1 MRFVCAALLMGAFS
15 GTFSAAAANV
25 SVEVLQDQLDHP
37 WAVTFLP
44 DNSTLLLTERS
55 GQLRSWDAQRG
66 LSQPIAGVPR
76 VWAERQGGLLDV
88 ALAPDFATS
97 RRVWLSY
104 TTADAQQRAGAV
116 VGYGRLS
123 NDLRQLSAFKVVL
136 EQTPKLSHGANLG
149 TRLAFDNQGFLWIA
163 FGDNFVSDSAQQ
175 LDRLSGKIVRLT
187 QDGAVPPD
195 NPFVHRAGARPEIW
209 AYGVRNPQ
217 GLALNPWTQQ
227 MWESEHG
234 PRGGD
239 EINVPEKGK
248 NYGWPL
254 ATYGIDYSG
263 EKVPQAQGTHVAGT
277 EQPRFWWKI
286 SPAVSGMAF
295 YNSAR
300 FPQWK
305 RSIFIGAL
313 KEKSLIRLHI
323 DGEKVVEAQRL
334 LHDRGERIRDVR
346 QGPDGYLY
354 VLTDEANG
362 KLLKVGLTEAA
373 SPARNALSA
382 SSGTPPS
389 HAAVLPAPTA
399 HPD

>member
-1 MRFVCAALLMGAFS
+1 MRFARAALLMGALS
-15 GTFSAAAANV
+15 GTFSAGAANV

-44 DNSTLLLTERS
+44 DNHTLLITERS

-123 NDLRQLSAFKVVL
+123 SDLRQLVAFKVVL
-136 EQTPKLSHGANLG
+136 EQTPKLSRGANIG
-149 TRLAFDNQGFLWIA
+149 TRLAFDNRGFLWIA
-163 FGDNFVSDSAQQ
+163 FGDNFVSASAQQ
-175 LDRLSGKIVRLT
+175 LNTLSGKIVRLT

-195 NPFVHRAGARPEIW
+195 NPFVQRAGARPEIW

-248 NYGWPL
+248 NYGWPR

-263 EKVPQAQGTHVAGT
+263 EKVPEAQGTHVAGT

-305 RSIFIGAL
+305 QSVFIGAL
-313 KEKSLIRLHI
+313 KEKSLIRLQVE
-323 DGEKVVEAQRL
+323 GSNVVEAQRL

-373 SPARNALSA
+373 SPTRDKLSA
-382 SSGTPPS
+382 SSGIPPS
-389 HAAVLPAPTA
+389 HAAALPAPA
-399 HPD
+399 SHPD